1 MTDLTLPAP
10 HSTTARDARIQRVSD
25 AVVASYLHDISSG
38 TARARR
44 SRYRLDSRS
53 HSGGSPRRPRV
64 RVARMLA
71 TQQGGDPREVPDA
84 DLEARHELVDWFDRC
99 TRLSENGA
107 SQRGP
112 YPSSANA
119 TPKTSATSSSR
130 VQSARATAS

>member
-64 RVARMLA
+64 
-71 TQQGGDPREVPDA
+71 PREVPDA

-119 TPKTSATSSSR
+119 TPKTSATSSSS